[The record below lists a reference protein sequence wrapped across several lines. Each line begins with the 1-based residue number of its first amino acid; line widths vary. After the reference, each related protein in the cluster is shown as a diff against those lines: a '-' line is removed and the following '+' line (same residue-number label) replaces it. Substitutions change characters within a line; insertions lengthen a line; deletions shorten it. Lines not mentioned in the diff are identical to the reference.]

1 MAVSATVQLLELGP
15 RNVVYQLTGLG
26 DGAGQETNVV
36 KVNVANLQTPPPKNM
51 RVERISGIVD
61 YGVVELFWDA
71 AVPVRWAVLSGQ
83 FNLDFNRFGGLP
95 NNAGSGKTGNV
106 LLSTLGFELN
116 STYTLLLEMVK

>member
-36 KVNVANLQTPPPKNM
+36 KVNVANLQNPTAKSM
-51 RVERISGIVD
+51 RVERLSGVVD

-71 AVPVRWAVLSGQ
+71 LIPVRFAVLSGQ

-95 NNAGSGKTGNV
+95 NNGGGGKTGNV
-106 LLSTLGFELN
+106 LLSTLAFELN
-116 STYTLLLEMVK
+116 SAYTILLEMVK